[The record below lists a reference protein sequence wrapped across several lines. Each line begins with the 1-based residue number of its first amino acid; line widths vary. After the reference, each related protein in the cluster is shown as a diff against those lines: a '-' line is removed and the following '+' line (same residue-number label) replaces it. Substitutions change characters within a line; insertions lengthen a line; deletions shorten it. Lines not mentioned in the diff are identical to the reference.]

1 MKIRFKVILVI
12 LLCVGIY
19 LFNKW
24 FTGDTKSIN
33 SADNIGNIS
42 ILEYP
47 TFEEFQRWVKIDSQ
61 YIRVNSARRYF
72 ENFTSDDFFT
82 EESNKNKFKEITW
95 LKMTKYQKRYSELTD
110 LYKGYD
116 TEYIDSIIFAE
127 YPQIKEL
134 LDDIFKLNY

>member
-82 EESNKNKFKEITW
+82 LESNKNKFKEITW
-95 LKMTKYQKRYSELTD
+95 LKMTEYQKRYSELTD
-110 LYKGYD
+110 LYKTYE
-116 TEYIDSIIFAE
+116 TEYIDSLIFTE
-127 YPQIKEL
+127 YPEIKVL